1 MAQFCMKYLKL
12 FEEFSDS
19 GFKHDFNFNFGGD
32 NDDFYAEVNLA
43 ERIIR
48 IEIPLE
54 ADFEPGNRSWYDPKH
69 EIDLICNDKGE
80 HTIEMINSWLED
92 CHHNHTIPVKIFIDD
107 NETKAKVNDNTFI
120 AMLKV
125 NGETYND
132 WIIKTKRPKWSARL
146 GKKYGL

>member
-12 FEEFSDS
+12 FEDFSDS
-19 GFKHDFNFNFGGD
+19 EFKHDFNFNFGGD

-54 ADFEPGNRSWYDPKH
+54 VDYEPGNRSWYDPKH
-69 EIDLICNDKGE
+69 EIDLICKGEGE
-80 HTIEMINSWLED
+80 HTIEMINTWLLD
-92 CHHNHTIPVKIFIDD
+92 CFENHTIPVKIAIDD
-107 NETKAKVNDNTFI
+107 NEEHTKVNDNTFI
-120 AMLKV
+120 APLKV
-125 NGETYND
+125 NGETYD
-132 WIIKTKRPKWSARL
+132 KWSISTRRVDWPKRS

>member
-1 MAQFCMKYLKL
+1 MKYLKL

-19 GFKHDFNFNFGGD
+19 NFKHDFSFNFGGD

-48 IEIPLE
+48 IEIPLDV
-54 ADFEPGNRSWYDPKH
+54 DFEPGNRSWYDPKH
-69 EIDLICNDKGE
+69 EIDLICKDKGE

-92 CHHNHTIPVKIFIDD
+92 CFENHTIPVKIALDD
-107 NETKAKVNDNTFI
+107 NEEAVAVNDNTFLMPI
-120 AMLKV
+120 KV
-125 NGETYND
+125 DGESYD
-132 WIIKTKRPKWSARL
+132 SWIIKTKRPRWSSRV